1 MLISRWINA
10 TLLFNNQIDFSVV
23 IIPQNLDPADM
34 VVSGRIEELENL
46 YANAHV
52 LSKKS
57 LANLI

>member
-1 MLISRWINA
+1 MLISRGINA

-46 YANAHV
+46 YANAHW
-52 LSKKS
+52 LSKNS
-57 LANLI
+57 